1 MNKLTTIL
9 FLTLFLLAHSAC
21 SQNIE
26 LPAPDNSGGIPL
38 MEALNKRQSTREF
51 TNQPLSLQ
59 DISDLCWAAW
69 GFNRDE
75 KRTAP
80 SSQNKQEMELYV
92 FLEKGIYK
100 YNAEQ
105 HILELLKKGDFRQHA
120 GLQDFVATAPL
131 NFVYVS
137 NLAKAGVETPE
148 AITTESLIPSHANSG
163 FMAQNVYLTA
173 ASKNLGCVI
182 RAWVDADELHKVLN
196 LNPMQKALYGQTV
209 GYRK

>member
-1 MNKLTTIL
+1 MKKLTTFISIL
-9 FLTLFLLAHSAC
+9 FLVANSAC

-26 LPAPDNSGGIPL
+26 LPPPDNSGGIPL

-51 TNQPLSLQ
+51 SNQPLALQ

-69 GFNRDE
+69 GFNRNG

-80 SSQNKQEMELYV
+80 SSQNKQEMDLYV
-92 FLEKGIYK
+92 FLEKGIYL
-100 YNAEQ
+100 YNAED
-105 HILELLKKGDFRQHA
+105 HILELIKKGDFRQHA

-137 NLAKAGVETPE
+137 NLEKAGIETPE